1 MTHTR
6 IPDSDTPKPDGGV
19 DYRTVKAWFQQCRDL
34 AAAIEVQKQKYSVSG
49 TWPKMHPEPERDACG
64 WWQWGQGG
72 IRCRAAG
79 HRAPTASEDG
89 DGPVQSACRG
99 HPAGIL
105 PDSRAG
111 MRRSDLRA
119 LYHGQVSQ
127 GNRKKVSVCGAE
139 VVYRRIKRGCMALA
153 EIWDEFSDVQ
163 SVQYA
168 QENTA

>member
-1 MTHTR
+1 MIRTW
-6 IPDSDTPKPDGGV
+6 TPESETPTPPGGV

-34 AAAIEVQKQKYSVSG
+34 AALSKSKSKKYNASG
-49 TWPKMHPEPERDACG
+49 TRQKNAPEPERDACR

-72 IRCRAAG
+72 LCCRAAG
-79 HRAPTASEDG
+79 HRAPTTSKDG

-111 MRRSDLRA
+111 MCRIDLRA
-119 LYHGQVSQ
+119 LCHRKISQ
-127 GNRKKVSVCGAE
+127 GNCKRSRRVRAD

-163 SVQYA
+163 SVQHA